1 MCGTAMQ
8 LQKIDERIM
17 FDSRDVEDCAT
28 FERTTADK
36 AARVAPLSNLTK
48 GSFSW
53 VRVSL
58 AQLGSSMGRAP

>member
-1 MCGTAMQ
+1 MP
-8 LQKIDERIM
+8 LRKINEKIM
-17 FDSRDVEDCAT
+17 LDSRGVEDCAT

-53 VRVSL
+53 VRVGW
-58 AQLGSSMGRAP
+58 AQLGSSMG